1 MTHDDVKR
9 RLKIKEERKKKDG
22 LSDVDTNPHVKHI
35 LIKLGTSINYW
46 MDPYKRNEN
55 RVG

>member
-35 LIKLGTSINYW
+35 LIKLNKLLDGSL
-46 MDPYKRNEN
+46 
-55 RVG
+55 